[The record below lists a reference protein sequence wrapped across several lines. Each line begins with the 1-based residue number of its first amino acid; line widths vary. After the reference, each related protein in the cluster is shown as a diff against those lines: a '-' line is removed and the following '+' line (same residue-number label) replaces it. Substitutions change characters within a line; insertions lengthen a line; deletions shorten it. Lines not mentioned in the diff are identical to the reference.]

1 MCSDLIQLL
10 RHHGINPSQQRVAV
24 GEYVLFTADH
34 PTADQ
39 VWARVKGRSGVR
51 MLARATVYNTLNLF
65 VEKGL
70 LQQFALAGG
79 RVVFDPNTTPHH
91 HFLDEAD
98 GQIHDIPWDALDVR
112 NLANLDGFEVRS
124 YQVVIRGRR
133 RAH

>member
-1 MCSDLIQLL
+1 MSADLIQLL
-10 RHHGINPSQQRVAV
+10 REHGINPSQQRLAVA
-24 GEYVLFTADH
+24 EYVLFTVDH

-39 VWARVKGRSGVR
+39 VWARVKSSSGVR

-98 GQIHDIPWDALDVR
+98 GRIHDVPWDTLEVR
-112 NLANLDGFEVRS
+112 NLANLDGIEVRS

-133 RAH
+133 RAN